1 MPKEPPHFDCR
12 SAWAVLRLRLKD
24 WMWPAAIAGAIAIPY
39 LGRTA
44 GPYRIGSFTYYFQH
58 FSPFLWLALVM
69 FAGFRWSWIGR
80 MRPRDRGACPRCG
93 YRLDGLDARDPAARC
108 PECGTDAA
116 TRRMLAARPSLRR
129 TFDGLTLARAL
140 LDLPA
145 LLAVLLPV
153 LLVTLLVLMI
163 FGFIED

>member
-1 MPKEPPHFDCR
+1 MPKEPANFDCR

-24 WMWPAAIAGAIAIPY
+24 WMWPMAVAGAIAIPL

-44 GPYRIGSFTYYFQH
+44 GPYRIGSFTYYFQI
-58 FSPFLWLALVM
+58 FGPWLWLALVM
-69 FAGFRWSWIGR
+69 FAGFRWSWIGH

-93 YRLDGLDARDPAARC
+93 YRLDGLDARDPAAHC
-108 PECGTDAA
+108 PECGADAA

-129 TFDGLTLARAL
+129 TFDGLTLGRAL

-145 LLAVLLPV
+145 LLAA
-153 LLVTLLVLMI
+153 LVPFFVATLLVLMI
-163 FGFIED
+163 FGFIDD